1 MKGRRTR
8 GILFVFWL
16 LLATLSTSWI
26 FFSVLNDIKLILS
39 ELVYQFV
46 FVISCLG
53 FIIAVLSL
61 HVTLTEVK
69 SKINEEREK
78 QKNVRDFYQYTQ
90 LLDPSSMN
98 N

>member
-1 MKGRRTR
+1 MKGRKTR

-16 LLATLSTSWI
+16 LLVTLSTSWI
-26 FFSVLNDIKLILS
+26 FFSILNDIKLILS

-53 FIIAVLSL
+53 FFIAVLSL
-61 HVTLTEVK
+61 RVTLTEVK

-90 LLDPSSMN
+90 LLDPPSMN